1 MRLAYDEKGEHRP
14 MRRRARSAKLWRR
27 LCRLMGLSISARRG
41 AGQGYARS
49 RLTLA
54 VNLSFQCLRATR
66 QDVYGCSNDR
76 ESHATM
82 LSDTQYDPGAAMIV
96 C

>member
-1 MRLAYDEKGEHRP
+1 MRLANDEKGEHRP
-14 MRRRARSAKLWRR
+14 MRRTARSAKLWRR

-66 QDVYGCSNDR
+66 QDVYGCSTIGNLTPPC
-76 ESHATM
+76 SAT
-82 LSDTQYDPGAAMIV
+82 PNMIPV
-96 C
+96 LL